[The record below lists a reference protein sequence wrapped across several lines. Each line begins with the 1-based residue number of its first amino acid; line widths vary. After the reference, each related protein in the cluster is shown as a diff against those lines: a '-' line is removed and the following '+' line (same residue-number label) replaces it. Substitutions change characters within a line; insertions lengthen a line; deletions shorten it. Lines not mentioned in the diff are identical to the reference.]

1 MAPDRPC
8 SGLDC
13 AFCPLD
19 AGAPWRLDGDRPKGG
34 AERPSGSHDGS
45 HPERLTMKVIVD
57 LCVVPSA
64 WAHHFVSPAAAAAGQ
79 VFAMG
84 DQPLVQL
91 AGEHPD
97 SVHPGVMPEP
107 ARQV

>member
-1 MAPDRPC
+1 
-8 SGLDC
+8 
-13 AFCPLD
+13 
-19 AGAPWRLDGDRPKGG
+19 
-34 AERPSGSHDGS
+34 
-45 HPERLTMKVIVD
+45 VIVD
-57 LCVVPSA
+57 LCVVPIA
-64 WAHHFVSPAAAAAGQ
+64 WAHHFVGPAPAAAGQ

-91 AGEHPD
+91 AGEHLD